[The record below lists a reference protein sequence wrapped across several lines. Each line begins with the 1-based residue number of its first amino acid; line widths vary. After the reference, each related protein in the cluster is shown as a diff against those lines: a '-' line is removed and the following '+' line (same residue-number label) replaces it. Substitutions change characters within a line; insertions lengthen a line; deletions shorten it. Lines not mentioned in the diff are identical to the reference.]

1 MMTGMRFAFVVALV
15 WVTVAGCSI
24 GAPERASNIQNLNG
38 ITDDIWAIGMTRS
51 EAQKVHDPNLPTTI
65 PNNWEVPP
73 D

>member
-1 MMTGMRFAFVVALV
+1 MNRIHLGVVAALS
-15 WVTVAGCSI
+15 WATVAGCSI
-24 GAPERASNIQNLNG
+24 GAPERASNVQNPNA
-38 ITDDIWAIGMTRS
+38 ITDDIWSIGMTRS